1 MNNKKLI
8 RKHLVTIRLND
19 YEYFEVVERCKRLNI
34 SISDYFRLVSLSFI
48 TGGGFCADK

>member
-1 MNNKKLI
+1 MKNETLK

-19 YEYFEVVERCKRLNI
+19 YEYNKIVDLCKRLNL

-48 TGGGFCADK
+48 TGGDFCENK

>member
-1 MNNKKLI
+1 MKNKKLI

-19 YEYFEVVERCKRLNI
+19 SEYFEVIDRCKRLNI

-48 TGGGFCADK
+48 TGGNSYENK